1 VKINK
6 VVEEEMKIQSKT
18 LVRRSKILSIM
29 IGKGLIEEI
38 ETDRINQN
46 EQNLNRVIESL
57 EKEYNGTDLLSD
69 SH

>member
-1 VKINK
+1 
-6 VVEEEMKIQSKT
+6 MKIQSKT